1 MSTTRWKDTR
11 VENIEETINSLM
23 APIPD
28 DEDTSN
34 ISRKNWKMVKLFSNN
49 ETITLL
55 EKSVEFNI
63 VNFSYDK
70 ITNTGLEKNRVPQT
84 GFIIVYS
91 IENQVNYIIN
101 RNSEAKLILRKMLS
115 YNGRNEIDNNSF
127 MIDSDFFL
135 WLINRIYYANNEID
149 VGEEP
154 SSVLKINAIKGFQG
168 DTEDSQTTVTASGES
183 VMNVIS
189 VLSFFLESRQLKKV
203 SIELSYKEH
212 LKIDV
217 VIKSG
222 VLDINLMSYMGELDS
237 KNIDEKKA
245 SLFLLMYLHIV
256 PVLIQEYST
265 DKENELWNIRRYV
278 DFIED
283 VADTIAKKIED
294 KKDSIKQL
302 NS

>member
-1 MSTTRWKDTR
+1 
-11 VENIEETINSLM
+11 
-23 APIPD
+23 
-28 DEDTSN
+28 
-34 ISRKNWKMVKLFSNN
+34 
-49 ETITLL
+49 
-55 EKSVEFNI
+55 
-63 VNFSYDK
+63 
-70 ITNTGLEKNRVPQT
+70 
-84 GFIIVYS
+84 
-91 IENQVNYIIN
+91 
-101 RNSEAKLILRKMLS
+101 
-115 YNGRNEIDNNSF
+115 